1 MTANQPARKAG
12 QPAGKADRPTKGPR
26 AAAAADIPD
35 EPQEL
40 VEDIKQTRAQVG
52 ETVEAL
58 TAKLDPKTQLRET
71 RDRVKERVSATTGE
85 VASKVTGKTGE
96 VTSKV
101 AGKTSEVTSKVA
113 DKAGPVGQQLRGTA
127 AKAARGA
134 DQQRVPLAVAA
145 GVAVVLGA
153 VSIVWGMRRR

>member
-1 MTANQPARKAG
+1 MTADKPARNAG
-12 QPAGKADRPTKGPR
+12 QPATKADRPTKGPR

-35 EPQEL
+35 DQQEL

-58 TAKLDPKTQLRET
+58 TAKLDPKAQLRET

-85 VASKVTGKTGE
+85 VTGKVTSKTGE

-101 AGKTSEVTSKVA
+101 AGKAET
-113 DKAGPVGQQLRGTA
+113 VGQQLRGST

-134 DQQRVPLAVAA
+134 DRQRVPLAVAA
-145 GVAVVLGA
+145 GVAVLLAGA
-153 VSIVWGMRRR
+153 WIAWAMRRR

>member
-1 MTANQPARKAG
+1 MTANTPAGKAG
-12 QPAGKADRPTKGPR
+12 QPAKGPR
-26 AAAAADIPD
+26 AASDIPD
-35 EPQEL
+35 DPQEL

-71 RDRVKERVSATTGE
+71 TDRMKERVSATAGE
-85 VASKVTGKTGE
+85 VTSKVTNKTGE

-101 AGKTSEVTSKVA
+101 TGQAGT
-113 DKAGPVGQQLRGTA
+113 VGQQLRGST

-145 GVAVVLGA
+145 GVAVLLAGA
-153 VSIVWGMRRR
+153 WIAWVKMRRR

>member
-1 MTANQPARKAG
+1 MTANRPARKAP
-12 QPAGKADRPTKGPR
+12 QA

-35 EPQEL
+35 DPQEL

-58 TAKLDPKTQLRET
+58 TAKLDPKTQFRET
-71 RDRVKERVSATTGE
+71 TDRVKQRVSAT
-85 VASKVTGKTGE
+85 AGE

-101 AGKTSEVTSKVA
+101 TNKTGEVTSKVA

-134 DQQRVPLAVAA
+134 DEQRVPLAVAA
-145 GVAVVLGA
+145 GGAVLLGA
-153 VSIVWGMRRR
+153 VCIVWGMRRR